1 MQVHREFLGVERRP
15 EGVGAVRLPVR
26 AGVRADVPV
35 LGRAL
40 AEMLPVLAEVRVDVS
55 VDDVTLVIDRMRSCE
70 TGIETARAWFVISR

>member
-1 MQVHREFLGVERRP
+1 MGRGRDLVFVGAVRAEVQVHREFLGVERRP

-40 AEMLPVLAEVRVDVS
+40 AEMLPVLAD
-55 VDDVTLVIDRMRSCE
+55 
-70 TGIETARAWFVISR
+70 GI